1 MPAQP
6 YSIRNYSSE
15 DFESF
20 VTFCVETELLGM
32 KEDRT
37 ISSLIK
43 KKFQKPY
50 YSPDQDLFLALWK
63 EQIVGFLDMIPE
75 LRIGRIILDGF
86 ILSPHRCQG
95 LATQLFYNALERA
108 RRAGGKVLHV
118 CVPEEAHVCISF
130 LKKLSFSP
138 VRRFYDL
145 ELALSR
151 VDAKKFFI
159 QGIRVRNLKPGEED
173 LLADIQNQCFTG
185 SWGFCPNTVEETKF
199 YLEWTGTQMK
209 DVIAAESRGS
219 KDIIGYCW
227 THRVSREDSARKRGR
242 IHMFGVHP
250 EYRGKGLGKR
260 LLLQG
265 LKYLKMKGAEVAE
278 LTVDTQNRPA
288 HTIYQSLGFEPI
300 ASKLWL
306 EKKIVNI

>member
-108 RRAGGKVLHV
+108 RRAGSKVLHV
-118 CVPEEAHVCISF
+118 CVPEEDHVCISF

-138 VRRFYDL
+138 VCRFDDL
-145 ELALSR
+145 ELALSKID
-151 VDAKKFFI
+151 VKKFFFP
-159 QGIRVRNLKPGEED
+159 GIRVRNLKPGEED

-185 SWGFCPNTVEETKF
+185 SWGFCPNTVEEIKF
-199 YLEWTGTQMK
+199 YLEWTGSQME
-209 DVIAAESRGS
+209 DVIAAESRES

-227 THRVSREDSARKRGR
+227 THRVRRGASAKKRGR

-260 LLLQG
+260 LLSQG
-265 LKYLKMKGAEVAE
+265 LKYLKTKGVEVAE
-278 LTVDTQNRPA
+278 LTIDTQNRPA